1 MNLSIKSARLGRSNS
16 VPRMAAGSSPLYGW
30 VLALSSVFA
39 AVGSL
44 ACAGGGDSIKVGQGG
59 VPGDGGSASSA
70 SGGAAASGGALSAE
84 ETRARLLELVLPEV
98 ETVPPDPT
106 NAYVENLAAI
116 DLGKK
121 FFYDTRFSGP
131 LLAHDNTGGPG
142 TLGYQ
147 GEVLKV
153 GCVSCHVPEGGYVD
167 TRSNRGQLSL
177 ASGWTRRRSPALLDL
192 SQVTFMTWGGKRDS
206 AFSVVFGVIESSLEF
221 NSSRLFVAQQI
232 KRLYEGDY
240 EAVFGPLP
248 ALDQYDLLT
257 PEASGCEVIP
267 EDPVTAICARPGID
281 DPDVTRVIV
290 NFGKAI
296 GAYMRILSCGR
307 SRFDDWMAGT
317 ETFTA
322 DEQAGAEL
330 FVGAGQ
336 CSTCHS
342 GPYFSDQKFHNVG
355 VPGGLSPFTGV
366 DTGGDR
372 GAALGFSELKADELN
387 SRGPFSDGD
396 DGRLDQLPEQL
407 EPMEGAFRTPMLRC
421 AGRRPS
427 YFHNGEFR
435 SLIDVVEHFIKGG
448 SSEIGV
454 VGVSEIA
461 PLGLSK
467 EQRDQL
473 VAFLRT
479 LDGPGPSP
487 SILMPPMLPDDPT
500 SSE

>member
-1 MNLSIKSARLGRSNS
+1 MS
-16 VPRMAAGSSPLYGW
+16 
-30 VLALSSVFA
+30 
-39 AVGSL
+39 
-44 ACAGGGDSIKVGQGG
+44 
-59 VPGDGGSASSA
+59 
-70 SGGAAASGGALSAE
+70 SGGAGTGTGGALSAT
-84 ETRARLLELVLPEV
+84 ETRARLLELVLPE
-98 ETVPPDPT
+98 TPDVPADPT
-106 NAYVENLAAI
+106 NAYVEDLAAI

-142 TLGYQ
+142 TLGRQ
-147 GEVLKV
+147 GEVLKTA
-153 GCVSCHVPEGGYVD
+153 CVSCHVPEGGYVD
-167 TRSNRGQLSL
+167 TRSTRGQLSL

-206 AFSVVFGVIESSLEF
+206 AYSVVFGVIESALEF

-232 KRLYEGDY
+232 KRLYEDEY
-240 EAVFGPLP
+240 EAVFGAMPSLEK
-248 ALDQYDLLT
+248 YEILT
-257 PEASGCEVIP
+257 AEGSGCDVMP
-267 EDPVTAICARPGID
+267 EDPVTAICARPGSD

-307 SRFDDWMAGT
+307 SRFDDWMDGT
-317 ETFTA
+317 VTFTA
-322 DEQAGAEL
+322 EEEAGAEL

-336 CSTCHS
+336 CSTCHT

-355 VPGGLSPFTGV
+355 VPGSLSPFTGI

-372 GAALGFSELKADELN
+372 GAAVDLTALKNDELN

-396 DGRLDQLPEQL
+396 DGRLDQIPDAMVS
-407 EPMEGAFRTPMLRC
+407 MEGAFRTPMLRC

-435 SLIDVVEHFIKGG
+435 SLYDVVDHFIKGG
-448 SSEIGV
+448 SGQLGV
-454 VGVSEIA
+454 VGVSEIE
-461 PLGLSK
+461 PLGLTS

-487 SILMPPMLPDDPT
+487 ATLMPPMLPDDPKG
-500 SSE
+500 SE